1 MDKLL
6 ETIRGEIGTCLEKA
20 YHKISLS
27 GAARML
33 YNNPAQ
39 MQEYANQVKTNYYYY
54 LLLSI

>member
-20 YHKISLS
+20 YHKISIS

-33 YNNPAQ
+33 YNDPAK
-39 MQEYANQVKTNYYYY
+39 MHEYASQVCLKKETIHQM
-54 LLLSI
+54 L